1 MILGK
6 SNLLSTMV
14 MSILD
19 FSYSEML
26 QVFSFTYSVILK
38 CSSRMVSVREPIKY
52 HYVENQVIITHDYEM
67 RE

>member
-1 MILGK
+1 
-6 SNLLSTMV
+6 MV

-38 CSSRMVSVREPIKY
+38 SSGGMVSVREPIKY
-52 HYVENQVIITHDYEM
+52 HYAGNQVIITHDYEM